1 MSTAVI
7 DLDHNATTRVRDEV
21 LVAMDRSWR
30 MAYGNPGSR
39 HVLGRRARQVLEDAR
54 EEIATILNAA
64 PSEIVFTSG
73 GTESSN
79 LALGGFMAG
88 PAGGIA
94 LPPGEH
100 PATEETVRGLQQR
113 GWRRI
118 EIPIGRDG
126 RFDFDKL
133 AALPWADVRLA
144 TALLAHNETGVIQ
157 EMAPLAERC
166 REHRIPLH
174 VDAVQAVG
182 KIDVDFRALGATTL
196 SLAAHKFHGPRGIGA
211 LLIRDGVR
219 LSPLLFG
226 GHQEGGRRPGT
237 ENAPLAA
244 GMATA
249 LRLWHDDR
257 ERVRQHVTQL
267 RDQLAAGLLEQCG
280 PVVVHGSAEHRLPNT
295 LSVAFAGCDG
305 EALLVALDLA
315 GVCCSLGSTCASGSS
330 EPAPILVA
338 MQVDP
343 LLIQS
348 TLRLSAGAENTAEE
362 MVEGVRVIARTVQN
376 LRARGAAANGLAQ
389 RQ

>member
-1 MSTAVI
+1 LSTAVI